1 MRLLLALALFA
12 GMTTAAP
19 VPKAVKKKTD
29 DATDLVGTWRAVPGA
44 RDESFQFTADGK
56 MAAWSGKGGHGG
68 SFPYTWTID
77 PTTAPKTMNWGDA
90 STPPRPQF
98 ECVYELNGDTLRIAY
113 STVGKR
119 PANPT
124 AAANGNFICDLVRDT
139 PAK

>member
-1 MRLLLALALFA
+1 MRPLVSLLLLVTVTA
-12 GMTTAAP
+12 AAP

-29 DATDLVGTWRAVPGA
+29 DATDLVGTWRAVNGA

-56 MAAWSGKGGHGG
+56 MSAWSGKGGGGG

-77 PTTAPKTMNWGDA
+77 PTADPKTMNWGNA
-90 STPPRPQF
+90 GTPSRPQF
-98 ECVYELNGDTLRIAY
+98 ECVYELDGDTLRIAY

-124 AAANGNFICDLVRDT
+124 AAGNGNFICDLVRDT
-139 PAK
+139 TSK